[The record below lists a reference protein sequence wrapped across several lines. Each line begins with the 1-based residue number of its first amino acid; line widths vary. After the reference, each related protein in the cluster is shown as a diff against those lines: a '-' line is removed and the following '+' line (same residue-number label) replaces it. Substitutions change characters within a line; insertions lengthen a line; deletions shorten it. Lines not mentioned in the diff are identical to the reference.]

1 MSIVI
6 RDLVL
11 PLAHHQLEVS
21 VEMRARTTALY
32 GPSGAGKTS
41 LLEAIAG
48 LRTPSAGTIELMGRS
63 VFDAGRV
70 SVPPRERRV
79 GYVPQDD
86 ALFPHLS
93 VRRNMFYGAFH
104 GADKGTDASHVIEV
118 LEIAAILDRGVTRLS
133 GGERKRVALA
143 RALLSQ
149 PQVLLLDEPLA
160 GVDVE
165 LRTRVLAYLVRVRDE
180 FPIPMVYVTHQ
191 REEANA
197 ICEEMV
203 VLESAHA
210 ENKRVVRARG
220 PAVLA

>member
-32 GPSGAGKTS
+32 GPSGSGKTS

-48 LRTPSAGTIELMGRS
+48 LRTPAAGRIELMGRT
-63 VFDAGRV
+63 VFDADRV
-70 SVPPRERRV
+70 FVPPRERRV

-93 VRRNMFYGAFH
+93 VRRNIFYG
-104 GADKGTDASHVIEV
+104 GPEDADATHVIDV
-118 LEIAAILDRGVTRLS
+118 LEISQLLDRGVTRLS

-143 RALLSQ
+143 RALLSH
-149 PQVLLLDEPLA
+149 PDVLLLDEPLA
-160 GVDVE
+160 GVDLE

-191 REEANA
+191 REEVSA

-203 VLESAHA
+203 VLESVADTH
-210 ENKRVVRARG
+210 VVRART
-220 PAVLA
+220 VR

>member
-1 MSIVI
+1 M
-6 RDLVL
+6 
-11 PLAHHQLEVS
+11 E
-21 VEMRARTTALY
+21 RT
-32 GPSGAGKTS
+32 
-41 LLEAIAG
+41 
-48 LRTPSAGTIELMGRS
+48 
-63 VFDAGRV
+63 VFDANRV
-70 SVPPRERRV
+70 LVPPRERRV

-93 VRRNMFYGAFH
+93 VRGNISYGAT
-104 GADKGTDASHVIEV
+104 DGTDPSHGIDV

-143 RALLSQ
+143 RALLSR

-210 ENKRVVRARG
+210 ENRRVV
-220 PAVLA
+220 

>member
-1 MSIVI
+1 VSIVI

-11 PLAHHQLEVS
+11 PLAHHRLEVS

-48 LRTPSAGTIELMGRS
+48 LRRPSAGTIELMGRT
-63 VFDAGRV
+63 VFDAERV
-70 SVPPRERRV
+70 FVPPRERRV

-93 VRRNMFYGAFH
+93 VRRNISYGAAV
-104 GADKGTDASHVIEV
+104 GVDASHVVDV
-118 LEIAAILDRGVTRLS
+118 LEIAPILDRGVTRLS

-143 RALLSQ
+143 RALLSR

-160 GVDVE
+160 GVDVA

-191 REEANA
+191 REEADA
-197 ICEEMV
+197 ICEAMV
-203 VLESAHA
+203 VLER
-210 ENKRVVRARG
+210 ERPDVFRARVNQTNE
-220 PAVLA
+220 AAR

>member
-11 PLAHHQLEVS
+11 PLAHHTLEVS
-21 VEMRARTTALY
+21 VEIGARSTAVY
-32 GPSGAGKTS
+32 GPSGSGKTS

-48 LRTPSAGTIELMGRS
+48 LRTPSRGRIELRDRV
-63 VFDAGRV
+63 VFDAGRTF
-70 SVPPRERRV
+70 VPPRDRHV

-93 VRRNMFYGAFH
+93 VRRNIFYGAPGED
-104 GADKGTDASHVIEV
+104 GAEHVIEV
-118 LEIAAILDRGVTRLS
+118 LEIAHLLDRGVNRLS

-143 RALLSQ
+143 RALLSR
-149 PQVLLLDEPLA
+149 PEVLLLDEPLA

-165 LRTRVLAYLVRVRDE
+165 LRTRVLDYLVRVRDE
-180 FPIPMVYVTHQ
+180 FPIPMLYVTHQ
-191 REEANA
+191 REEAAA
-197 ICEEMV
+197 IAEEIV

-210 ENKRVVRARG
+210 DNSRVFRVRG
-220 PAVLA
+220 PALLA

>member
-1 MSIVI
+1 MSIVL

-11 PLAHHQLEVS
+11 PLAHHTLEAT
-21 VEMRARTTALY
+21 VEMRARTTAVY
-32 GPSGAGKTS
+32 GPSGSGKTS

-48 LRTPSAGTIELMGRS
+48 LRKPQRGTIELR
-63 VFDAGRV
+63 GRV
-70 SVPPRERRV
+70 VDDLPPRERRV

-93 VRRNMFYGAFH
+93 VRKNILYGAPETSDP
-104 GADKGTDASHVIEV
+104 AHVVEV
-118 LEIAAILDRGVTRLS
+118 LEIGHLLDRGVRHLS

-143 RALLSQ
+143 RALLSE
-149 PQVLLLDEPLA
+149 PEVLLLDEPMA

-180 FPIPMVYVTHQ
+180 FPMPMLYVTHQ
-191 REEANA
+191 REEAVA
-197 ICEEMV
+197 ICEEIV

-210 ENKRVVRARG
+210 DNLRVYRLRG
-220 PAVLA
+220 PALLS

>member
-11 PLAHHQLEVS
+11 PLAHHRLEVS

-48 LRTPSAGTIELMGRS
+48 LRTPSGGTIELMGRT
-63 VFDAGRV
+63 VFDADRV
-70 SVPPRERRV
+70 FVPPRERRV

-93 VRRNMFYGAFH
+93 ARRNMFYGA
-104 GADKGTDASHVIEV
+104 AEGTDASHVIDV

-143 RALLSQ
+143 RALLSG

-191 REEANA
+191 RDEANA

-203 VLESAHA
+203 VLER
-210 ENKRVVRARG
+210 ETGDVFRARMNQTND
-220 PAVLA
+220 AAR

>member
-11 PLAHHQLEVS
+11 PLAHHVLEVS

-41 LLEAIAG
+41 LLEAITG
-48 LRTPSAGTIELMGRS
+48 LRMPSAGAIELMGRT
-63 VFDAGRV
+63 VFDADRV
-70 SVPPRERRV
+70 GVPPRERRV

-93 VRRNMFYGAFH
+93 VRGNMFYGA
-104 GADKGTDASHVIEV
+104 ADGTDATHVIDV
-118 LEIAAILDRGVTRLS
+118 LEIAPILDRGVTRLS

-143 RALLSQ
+143 RALLSR

-160 GVDVE
+160 GVDLE

-191 REEANA
+191 REEASA

-210 ENKRVVRARG
+210 ETKRVVRARG
-220 PAVLA
+220 PALLA